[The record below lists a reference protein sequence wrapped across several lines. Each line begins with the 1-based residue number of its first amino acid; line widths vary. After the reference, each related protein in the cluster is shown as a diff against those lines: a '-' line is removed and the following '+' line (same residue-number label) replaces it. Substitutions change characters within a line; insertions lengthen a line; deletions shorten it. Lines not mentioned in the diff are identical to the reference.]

1 MMRIEIERP
10 LTWPIRPVETST
22 ELVAPGP
29 SILVVGQNLPA
40 ADRVRESFL
49 RNGHRIQVTSDIVQA
64 LDTLEADS
72 SIGVV
77 VVQMVMPHFDGL
89 ALVERMQSS
98 IGSRSVQ
105 FIILASGAQVGDVVR
120 AMHLKVADF
129 VDDPEDFGRLHGA
142 LVRALSVSQTTRE
155 APPHD
160 AALDE
165 AYRHGMAMIAAVKA
179 LRERQNSATPHAF
192 AATAA
197 PPAPT
202 ISVVPMT
209 KAKKPVPIRPESD
222 HERLRAL
229 RALQQWQA
237 SRDKFF
243 PKDLFEDP
251 CWAMLLDLMTNHLLG
266 KRISVSSLCMASGV
280 AQTTALRRIS
290 NLKGCGLIR
299 RVADDQDGRRV
310 FVELTEEGIAA
321 MSRYIEH
328 IQSINPPP
336 FN

>member
-10 LTWPIRPVETST
+10 LTWPIRPVETSA
-22 ELVAPGP
+22 ELLAPGP
-29 SILVVGQNLPA
+29 SILIVGHNLPA
-40 ADRVRESFL
+40 ANRVRESFA
-49 RNGHRIQVTSDIVQA
+49 RNGHHIQVTCDIVQA
-64 LDTLEADS
+64 LDTLETDA

-98 IGSRSVQ
+98 LGNRSVQ
-105 FIILASGAQVGDVVR
+105 FIILASGAQVRDVVR
-120 AMHLKVADF
+120 AIHLKVVDF

-142 LVRALSVSQTTRE
+142 LVRALSVSQTTRD
-155 APPHD
+155 APAHD

-179 LRERQNSATPHAF
+179 LRERHASTARHSVTGTATPS
-192 AATAA
+192 A
-197 PPAPT
+197 PA
-202 ISVVPMT
+202 ISIVPMT

-290 NLKGCGLIR
+290 NLKDCGLIR

-310 FVELTEEGIAA
+310 FVELTDEGIAA

-328 IQSINPPP
+328 IQSTNPPP
-336 FN
+336 FS

>member
-1 MMRIEIERP
+1 MRIEIERP

-22 ELVAPGP
+22 ELVASGP
-29 SILVVGQNLPA
+29 SILIVGHNLPA
-40 ADRVRESFL
+40 ADRVRESFM
-49 RNGHRIQVTSDIVQA
+49 RNGHRIQVTSDVVQA
-64 LDTLEADS
+64 LDTLEADA

-77 VVQMVMPHFDGL
+77 LVQMAMPHFDGL

-98 IGSRSVQ
+98 VGSRSVQ
-105 FIILASGAQVGDVVR
+105 FIILASGAQVCDVVR

-142 LVRALSVSQTTRE
+142 LVRALSVSQTARE
-155 APPHD
+155 APPND

-179 LRERQNSATPHAF
+179 LRERQNAVAPHPF

-197 PPAPT
+197 PSAQS
-202 ISVVPMT
+202 ISIVPMT

-290 NLKGCGLIR
+290 NLKACGLIR

-310 FVELTEEGIAA
+310 FVELTEEGIAS

-328 IQSINPPP
+328 IRSINPPP
-336 FN
+336 SN

>member
-1 MMRIEIERP
+1 M
-10 LTWPIRPVETST
+10 ETST
-22 ELVAPGP
+22 DILSPSP
-29 SILVVGQNLPA
+29 SILIVGHNLAA
-40 ADRVRESFL
+40 ADRVRESFV
-49 RNGHRIQVTSDIVQA
+49 RNGHRIQLTSDIVQA
-64 LDTLEADS
+64 LDTLDADA

-77 VVQMVMPHFDGL
+77 VVQMALPQFDGL
-89 ALVERMQSS
+89 ALVERMQASV
-98 IGSRSVQ
+98 GSRSVQ
-105 FIILASGAQVGDVVR
+105 FIILASGARVGDVIR

-142 LVRALSVSQTTRE
+142 LVRALSMSQTMRDT
-155 APPHD
+155 PPHE

-179 LRERQNSATPHAF
+179 LRERQPSAAVSAF
-192 AATAA
+192 PGMAA
-197 PPAPT
+197 PSAPT
-202 ISVVPMT
+202 MSVVPIT

-266 KRISVSSLCMASGV
+266 KRISVSSLCVASGV

-290 NLKGCGLIR
+290 NLKACGLIR